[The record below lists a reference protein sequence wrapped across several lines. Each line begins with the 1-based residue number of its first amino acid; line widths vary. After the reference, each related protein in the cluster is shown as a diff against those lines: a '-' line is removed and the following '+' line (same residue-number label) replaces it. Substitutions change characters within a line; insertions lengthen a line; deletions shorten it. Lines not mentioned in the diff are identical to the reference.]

1 MAATELQPSLWIKLV
16 IANLDIGGQDCDWD
30 FCTRNTQ
37 ISLELLKQICINVKI
52 EELYSHLLCLL
63 EATVRKKYGYL
74 SSRPVL
80 TDPLAL

>member
-16 IANLDIGGQDCDWD
+16 IANLDIG
-30 FCTRNTQ
+30 
-37 ISLELLKQICINVKI
+37 ISLLDLTRVPQIFCINVKV